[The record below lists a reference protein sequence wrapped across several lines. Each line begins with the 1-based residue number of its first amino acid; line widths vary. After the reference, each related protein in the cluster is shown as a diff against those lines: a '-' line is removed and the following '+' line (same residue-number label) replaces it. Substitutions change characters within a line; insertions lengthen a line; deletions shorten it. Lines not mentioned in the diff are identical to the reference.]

1 MQETLLRVEFR
12 YGYPEG
18 NISSVCYDDGEFIDV
33 TPIVCI
39 AMYLRGAWTHN
50 VAPQRLRDTSQILPG
65 ALMLPRQPRITAHKN
80 PVQMQFDRDS
90 ASTT

>member
-1 MQETLLRVEFR
+1 MPETLLQVEFQ
-12 YGYPEG
+12 YFYPDG
-18 NISSVCYDDGEFIDV
+18 RASSVCDDDGELIDV

-50 VAPQRLRDTSQILPG
+50 VAPQRLPDTSQILPG
-65 ALMLPRQPRITAHKN
+65 ALMLPRQPRFTAHKN
-80 PVQMQFDRDS
+80 PVQMQFDLDS